1 MAEGRNM
8 DIREYAE
15 YWIFD
20 LDDADEWTVLAAYGK
35 LCRISP
41 AYIDD
46 RSPIEKVY
54 GRIGEL
60 AKTAIADINPDGWL
74 EEVEEL
80 AKACDSGADASDLEH
95 WAESLLTDLDDA
107 DLIVWAARKAGL
119 PEEIWVGAE
128 KELLK
133 CTHWLFENPD
143 RFFPAR
149 DFITDMYK
157 LFRPDIDEVDVGLAS
172 TTVKYLLL
180 IDALWEA
187 DRILNPFPRA

>member
-1 MAEGRNM
+1 M
-8 DIREYAE
+8 DNLIDMVDN
-15 YWIFD
+15 WIFE
-20 LDDADEWTVLAAYGK
+20 LDDHDEWVVVAAYGK
-35 LCRISP
+35 ILRVNP
-41 AYIDD
+41 TYIEDW
-46 RSPIEKVY
+46 RPIEKIS
-54 GRIGEL
+54 GIIGEL
-60 AKTAIADINPDGWL
+60 AKTAIADINTGGWL

-80 AKACDSGADASDLEH
+80 ANACDSGADASDLEH

-107 DLIVWAARKAGL
+107 DLIVWAAFSAAL